1 MIVENEPEVRGVDD
15 DDTSPILD
23 LLHLV
28 RDAVGFASDADGSEG
43 LKSSSVWS
51 DVKRASLPFLRC
63 AALFYHHLTCVPGP
77 AELSHFAE
85 NEFSVLTKYLS
96 LPATP
101 ADLFESFPQLTSL
114 ARKWSN
120 HPNVHI
126 MLKTDPSKVIAYPLK
141 LNGLVPLPQDYS
153 ELINSV
159 SGFTC
164 PKSQSDDSRVPVRAI
179 LYRLGR
185 VKF

>member
-1 MIVENEPEVRGVDD
+1 MIVVDND
-15 DDTSPILD
+15 DIDDETSPILD

-28 RDAVGFASDADGSEG
+28 RDAVGFASDSDGSEG
-43 LKSSSVWS
+43 LKSASVWN

-96 LPATP
+96 LPSTP
-101 ADLFESFPQLTSL
+101 AELFEVFPQLTSL

-126 MLKTDPSKVIAYPLK
+126 MLKSDPSKVIAYPLK

-164 PKSQSDDSRVPVRAI
+164 PKSQSDDSRVPVSSFLESI
-179 LYRLGR
+179 S
-185 VKF
+185 FI